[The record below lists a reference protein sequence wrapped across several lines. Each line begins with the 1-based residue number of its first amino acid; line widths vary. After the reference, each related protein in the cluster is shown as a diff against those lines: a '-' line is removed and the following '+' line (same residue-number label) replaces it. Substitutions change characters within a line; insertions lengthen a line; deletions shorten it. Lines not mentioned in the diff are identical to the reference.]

1 VLQFPDS
8 SEFSLDYVERNKID
22 LVVTNYAEY
31 LEEYILDVE
40 CLLIKSIPDA
50 DDWNNFLKIINPKI
64 IHNFA
69 LQNTEKSSFYN

>member
-1 VLQFPDS
+1 
-8 SEFSLDYVERNKID
+8 
-22 LVVTNYAEY
+22 VTNYAEY

-69 LQNTEKSSFYN
+69 LRNIEKSTFSIRFLLPTSILSSLWHTT